1 MSVSIQ
7 AFRLGLRMEDSASS
21 PSVISAN
28 VALFSQQQFQ
38 WSICRK
44 KSHWGLKGPTPT
56 EACALY
62 GKIDHWGPEEF
73 TQQRFVS
80 IALSLHFRYIFVPQN
95 MYLRTKDMHRHAKIG
110 SILINKKQEKVNDR
124 SFFNSALRAALGSVA
139 FRKGPYR
146 TNSGTT
152 SVQTRLATRWHE
164 SVTFICTVTPRLRKL
179 KSGSNK
185 DALMWT
191 GSCLVPV
198 RRLRP
203 QCISVTYSKQIRKEH
218 LSQNAYAARNNED

>member
-1 MSVSIQ
+1 M
-7 AFRLGLRMEDSASS
+7 
-21 PSVISAN
+21 
-28 VALFSQQQFQ
+28 
-38 WSICRK
+38 
-44 KSHWGLKGPTPT
+44 
-56 EACALY
+56 Y
-62 GKIDHWGPEEF
+62 GKIDHWGPEQF
-73 TQQRFVS
+73 TLPCGLFKTRGKLQQQFVS
-80 IALSLHFRYIFVPQN
+80 IALSLHFRYIFVSQN
-95 MYLRTKDMHRHAKIG
+95 MYHRTKDMHRHAKIG
-110 SILINKKQEKVNDR
+110 SILINKKQKKVNNR
-124 SFFNSALRAALGSVA
+124 SFFNRALRASLKSVA

-152 SVQTRLATRWHE
+152 SVQTRLATRWHG
-164 SVTFICTVTPRLRKL
+164 SVTVICTVTPRLRKL

-185 DALMWT
+185 DALMGT

>member
-1 MSVSIQ
+1 MEKSTTGVQRSSLCR
-7 AFRLGLRMEDSASS
+7 ADCLKPGENFNNSLFRSRY
-21 PSVISAN
+21 P
-28 VALFSQQQFQ
+28 
-38 WSICRK
+38 
-44 KSHWGLKGPTPT
+44 
-56 EACALY
+56 
-62 GKIDHWGPEEF
+62 
-73 TQQRFVS
+73 
-80 IALSLHFRYIFVPQN
+80 YIFVSQN
-95 MYLRTKDMHRHAKIG
+95 MYHRTKDMHRHAKIG
-110 SILINKKQEKVNDR
+110 PILINKKQKKVNNR
-124 SFFNSALRAALGSVA
+124 SFFNRALRASLKSVA

-152 SVQTRLATRWHE
+152 SVQTRLATRWHG
-164 SVTFICTVTPRLRKL
+164 SVTVICTVTPRLRKL

-185 DALMWT
+185 DALMGT